1 MNMIQKSTFRPLLW
15 LLLVPLAVLS
25 SGAPGPA
32 YAAVAPEA
40 DQYRRELTRIVQAE
54 WGIDGPVAAFAAQV
68 HQESRWRFNA
78 KSPVGAQGLGQ
89 VMPSTAAWLA
99 QVFPETLGNVEPY
112 NPAWSLMALV
122 SYDRWLADRIKARN
136 ACELHAMVLSSYN
149 GGLGWLIRD
158 RALALAK
165 GADSLTWFGSV
176 ERFNAGR
183 SVAAFREN
191 RGYPQVILK
200 RFEAEYIAAGW
211 GEGVCS

>member
-1 MNMIQKSTFRPLLW
+1 MGKLSKRSYLW
-15 LLLVPLAVLS
+15 LLLVPAALLF
-25 SGAPGPA
+25 SGPPRTV
-32 YAAVAPEA
+32 YAAVPAEA

-54 WGIDGPVAAFAAQV
+54 WGVDGPVAAFAAQV

-89 VMPSTAAWLA
+89 VMPSTATWLA
-99 QVFPETLGNVEPY
+99 QMFPDTLGKVEPY

-122 SYDRWLADRIKARN
+122 SYDRWLADRITARN
-136 ACELHAMVLSSYN
+136 ACEQHAMVLSSYN

-158 RALALAK
+158 RKLASAK

-183 SVAAFREN
+183 SLAAFREN
-191 RGYPQVILK
+191 RGYPRLILK
-200 RFEAEYIAAGW
+200 TYEAEYIAAGW